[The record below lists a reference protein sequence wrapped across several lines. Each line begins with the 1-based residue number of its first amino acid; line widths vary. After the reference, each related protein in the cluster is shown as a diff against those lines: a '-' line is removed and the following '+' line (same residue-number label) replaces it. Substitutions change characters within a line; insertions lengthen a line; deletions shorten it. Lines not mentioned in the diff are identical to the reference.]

1 MSIIAIACY
10 RPFKGR
16 EGAMKKLVKRHAP
29 LLRREKLITSRASL
43 LLVSGNGIFV
53 EMFEWASKNAKIR
66 AHRNPQVLELWGKM
80 AGCGRNVSLSKIR
93 EAGDL
98 FANLEAL
105 R

>member
-1 MSIIAIACY
+1 MSIFAIACY

-16 EGAMKKLVKRHAP
+16 EASLKRLVKRHVP

-43 LLVSGNGIFV
+43 LLESGNGIIV

-66 AHRNPQVLELWGKM
+66 AHGNPEVLKLWGKM
-80 AGCGRNVSLSKIR
+80 AECGRNVSLSKIK
-93 EAGDL
+93 EAGDV
-98 FANLEAL
+98 FANLGTL